1 MGRERGGEDV
11 GAGDEG
17 EELEGDAGV
26 LQVDDEEV
34 PVPADPPQGE
44 QHQHGVLEGGE
55 EQQQVGQGV
64 PAALTGPDGDDA
76 GAHDQREVPGGHVL
90 GGGPP
95 ATTSAD
101 GLRPCH
107 ASYPRRILSRD
118 LIIPPNAMIHAV
130 TATHIQA

>member
-26 LQVDDEEV
+26 LQVDDDEV
-34 PVPADPPQGE
+34 PVPADPPQAE
-44 QHQHGVLEGGE
+44 QHQRGVLEGGE
-55 EQQQVGQGV
+55 EQQQVGKGV

-76 GAHDQREVPGGHVL
+76 GAHDHSEVPGGHVR
-90 GGGPP
+90 GGGPR
-95 ATTSAD
+95 AFASSR